1 MNNKWI
7 FSLALLLLSSIT
19 GRAVK
24 GFEGPTWYDYRDT
37 SLDVERRGT
46 FDNPIVITTPE
57 QLAQLSYI
65 VNEEYAWELRGKVFV
80 LGADINLNKTV
91 DGHRVQWIPIGY
103 KGYSSS
109 NQFYGTFLGVDI
121 TKINEAKEWL
131 PEHSHTIS
139 GMYID
144 WKSAADNTIRAFG
157 LFGCINGYVGNLTV
171 KDAEISFYNCYN
183 KPNRPMRQ
191 CSIGLLCGEAYYND
205 FSGAQDGSLS
215 VNLPNQIYNVAVEGS
230 ITANRDEGTN
240 LSLCIGGIIGEMDA
254 MYAEGIAHST
264 AKVTIHSLEASYA
277 GGICGS
283 LSINADIYDCAA
295 SADINLANV
304 GKSSVGG
311 IVGCASGDNKI
322 EGCTS
327 SGTINGYNTGGICG
341 QLKHGE
347 SIGEMI
353 ACSSTS
359 RLSATNYAGG
369 IVGLMEGLSND
380 RNKVKY
386 CVFGGHVDGTSALAV
401 GGICGRFLSET
412 DLQVS
417 HSLMVGTLAK
427 SSTGLS
433 GAIIGQCSKAIETI
447 ANCYYDQLMFNGN
460 VTGSDSTHITVK
472 PLDTY
477 DLTSG
482 DAGKVPLLNIS
493 DDATVGFQLQ
503 EGYYP
508 MVFTKTEWTGKDYID
523 NNSEGMSTA
532 TKLLFDPATIDK
544 TNTLYQPG
552 AWLCALPAGI
562 RRGDC
567 AWDFVSTISLKGKE
581 LTYEEP
587 STNRSIEVRTD
598 HTMPASDILKIKD
611 KTATAV
617 SNGTTLLTIASTVS
631 TPDVNLY
638 HPKPIGGSKQVQFTI
653 TVDRPWDGS
662 VATAY
667 AYGKGL
673 AEDPFIIKN
682 GAQLAYAVLNNKA
695 GEHFEQI
702 CDITLNPQVYTGTL
716 FVKDGCHPWVNGNFN
731 AHYDG
736 CGHFIL
742 GPYMESQGMGL
753 FGHVGNKAEI
763 ENLGV
768 VDANFQR
775 HSGVFASTMDGHI
788 INCIAQGFSFDPYN
802 DPYYGD
808 DSDKSYSGGFCS
820 TIGTGNPEATIEDC
834 ISGVFHTSILSDFSP
849 FVCLTDENKGKVINC
864 LSVVSVISDDL
875 EFTGQLISMA
885 NRDYIENCYWLKGY
899 EQANT
904 GYTLDQICS
913 TLGKRKLWTFNPN
926 YFPTLRTFAET
937 DMAKLMSVPFR
948 TDIDYTYNSYRKTS
962 DNFLMGFSRQITFEP
977 ASVDWKTNDT
987 TGSTIEW
994 DSEMGIVVP
1003 VDNNDIP
1010 GKLHG
1015 MPHYRQ
1021 LTWLEV
1027 FEGKLGKFTHRIMT
1041 RTNEAAVNPGITF
1054 VDVNARIACL
1064 ESFDTNGDGNLS
1076 LAELKTVTNEQ
1087 TLTAFQTATAHKIVS
1102 FPEFRYFK
1110 NVSTLT
1116 SQLNG
1121 LEKLK
1126 DIRLPYDLRTLGAE
1140 AFKGCSSLKEVTVP
1154 SKMTT
1159 VEPRAFYRSSVDS
1172 ILVDPFNAN
1181 FESRD
1186 GVLFA
1191 KDASA
1196 IADEKNVLAAFP
1208 NGRSEIVIPGTVSR
1222 IANGAVYKVP
1232 GASDLYFDTTDFST
1246 VPQLE
1251 NGGIET
1257 DDGQMMN
1264 VYVCDA
1270 TSDSVL
1276 LRAYRR
1282 EATWAPYVS
1291 AGRLSRYYPLKIGNS
1306 VTTIGPDGQRCY
1318 VGTFYIGFDTQ
1329 LPATMT
1335 PFIVSKADEANFKAY
1350 LLEQERQVPRLSP
1363 VVVLSK
1369 ETGIYRLH
1377 PLGWQVAEWPMW
1389 ANQLI
1394 GTDRHGMPVYQ
1405 QHSAQ
1410 GSILTPQ
1417 NSGNRFGFY
1426 YDKQSELPPYH
1437 AYITYNTVG
1446 KDEATARNSHYDVVY
1461 DLEIAANAF
1470 ANGDFTYRI
1479 IHQQSKGDYMAT
1491 LTNYTGQGGCVVV
1504 PPTVDWG
1511 QQSQVP
1517 VKKLGAGVFSHSNNT
1532 IYSIDMSTLEDM
1544 EAVSTDRTAA
1554 EAPFFGVDPST
1565 IIYLPDGKATEADNV
1580 VVGPLCKKI
1589 SITDK
1594 WDFVPPYEFYAEEAT
1609 YNRKLSATQNA
1620 DGTWTSKAYTLCL
1633 PYDFDL
1639 TSLHESGQVRVCQ
1652 LYYVKDNKE
1661 FIFSHT
1667 DPYLS
1672 AGQAYLIVVNEGEL
1686 SFDTEDVLLVCEP
1699 DESQEIFEWDVYS
1712 SQRLGVW
1719 KGTFKRM
1726 SNDDCNAQ
1734 PTYGM
1739 DREMFRLFRNDTE
1752 AYRKAWL
1759 SSFRS
1764 AFYADSPLG
1773 HNAYA
1778 ITFKKYVAGEDD
1790 EDPIIKLPTDSYEPD
1805 SDFSGYDDDPSG
1817 IIHVI
1822 GDKGS
1827 HQYFDL
1833 QGRPL
1838 SSRPQKGVYISHGK
1852 KVIK

>member
-1 MNNKWI
+1 MRNKLI
-7 FSLALLLLSSIT
+7 FSLALLLLSSLT
-19 GRAVK
+19 GRAVE
-24 GFEGPTWYDYRDT
+24 GFDGPTWYDYRDT
-37 SLDVERRGT
+37 SLAIDGQGSL
-46 FDNPIVITTPE
+46 DNPIVISTPE

-65 VNEEYAWELRGKVFV
+65 VNEEDAWELQGKVFV
-80 LGADINLNKTV
+80 LGADIDLNKTV
-91 DGHRVQWIPIGY
+91 DGRRVQWIPIGY

-144 WKSAADNTIRAFG
+144 WKGVASTNTVKALG

-171 KDAEISFYNCYN
+171 KDAEISFYNCY
-183 KPNRPMRQ
+183 KEQSRPMMQ
-191 CSIGLLCGEAYYND
+191 CSIGLLCGEAYYNA
-205 FSGAQDGSLS
+205 FNGANDGSLS

-240 LSLCIGGIIGEMDA
+240 LSVCIGGIIGEMYA

-264 AKVTIHSLEASYA
+264 AMVTIRSLEAFYA
-277 GGICGS
+277 GGICGRMAK
-283 LSINADIYDCAA
+283 NADIYDCAA
-295 SADINLANV
+295 SADINLGDV

-311 IVGCASGDNKI
+311 IVGYASGGNKI

-341 QLKHGE
+341 QLR
-347 SIGEMI
+347 IGEPIGELI

-359 RLSATNYAGG
+359 RLSATNYGGG
-369 IVGLMEGLSND
+369 IVGLMEGSTFE
-380 RNKVKY
+380 RNEVKY
-386 CVFGGHVDGTSALAV
+386 CTFGGHVDGTSARAA
-401 GGICGRFLSET
+401 GGICGRFMSDT

-417 HSLMVGTLAK
+417 YSLMVGTLAK

-433 GAIIGQCSKAIETI
+433 GAIIGQCSKAVETI
-447 ANCYYDQLMFNGN
+447 ANCYYDQLMFDGL
-460 VTGSDSTHITVK
+460 VTGSDTTHITVK
-472 PLDTY
+472 PLTTY

-482 DAGKVPLLNIS
+482 DPGKVPLLEVS

-503 EGYYP
+503 EGLYP
-508 MVFTKTEWTGKDYID
+508 MVFTKTEWTGKDYIT
-523 NNSEGMSTA
+523 NKSEGMSTA
-532 TKLLFDPATIDK
+532 TKLLFDPKTVDK

-567 AWDFVSTISLKGKE
+567 AWDFVSTVSLNSKE

-587 STNRSIEVRTD
+587 STNRTIEVRTD

-653 TVDRPWDGS
+653 TVDQSWDGS

-702 CDITLNPQVYTGTL
+702 CDITLNPQVYTGTM
-716 FVKDGCHPWVNGNFN
+716 FVKDGCLPWVNGNFN

-753 FGHVGNKAEI
+753 FGHVGSKAEI

-788 INCIAQGFSFDPYN
+788 TNCIAQGFSFDPYN
-802 DPYYGD
+802 DPDYGD

-849 FVCLTDENKGKVINC
+849 FVSLTDENKGKVINC

-875 EFTGQLISMA
+875 EFTGQLISMSG
-885 NRDYIENCYWLKGY
+885 RDYIKDCYWLKGY

-904 GYTLDQICS
+904 GYTLDEICS
-913 TLGKRKLWTFNPN
+913 TLGKRKLWTFTPN
-926 YFPTLRTFAET
+926 YFPTLRTFAES
-937 DMAKLMSVPFR
+937 DMGKLMSVPFR
-948 TDIDYTYNSYRKTS
+948 TDIDYHYDSYRKTS
-962 DNFLMGFSRQITFEP
+962 DNFLMGFSRQIPFEP
-977 ASVDWKTNDT
+977 TSIDWKTNDST
-987 TGSTIEW
+987 ESTIEW
-994 DSEMGIVVP
+994 DSEMGVVVP
-1003 VDNNDIP
+1003 VNSTIIP
-1010 GKLHG
+1010 GKFHNR
-1015 MPHYRQ
+1015 PHYRL

-1041 RTNEAAVNPGITF
+1041 RTDQAAVNPGITF
-1054 VDVNARIACL
+1054 VDVNAQNACL
-1064 ESFDTNGDGNLS
+1064 EAFDTNDDMYLS
-1076 LAELKTVTNEQ
+1076 LAELKAVTNEQ
-1087 TLTAFQTATAHKIVS
+1087 TLTAFQTATARKIVS
-1102 FPEFRYFK
+1102 FPEFRFFK
-1110 NVSTLT
+1110 SVSTLT

-1126 DIRLPYDLRTLGAE
+1126 DVRLPHNLRTLGSE
-1140 AFKGCSSLKEVTVP
+1140 AFKGCSSLKEVTIP
-1154 SKMTT
+1154 AKMTD
-1159 VEPRAFYRSSVDS
+1159 VEPRAFHLSSIDS
-1172 ILVDPFNAN
+1172 IFVDPFNAQ

-1191 KDASA
+1191 KDANA

-1208 NGRSEIVIPGTVSR
+1208 NGRSEVVIPGTVSR
-1222 IANGAVYKVP
+1222 IATGAVYKVP
-1232 GASDLYFDTTDFST
+1232 GVSDLYFDTTDYTT

-1257 DDGQMMN
+1257 EDGQMMN

-1270 TSDSVL
+1270 TNNSVL

-1282 EATWAPYVS
+1282 EPTWSPYVS
-1291 AGRLSRYYPLKIGNS
+1291 AGRLSRYYPLKIDNS
-1306 VTTIGPDGQRCY
+1306 VATIGPDGQRCY
-1318 VGTFYIGFDTQ
+1318 VGTFYIGFDTE

-1369 ETGIYRLH
+1369 EPGLYRLH

-1394 GTDRHGMPVYQ
+1394 GTDRKGKPIYQ

-1417 NSGNRFGFY
+1417 SNGNHFGFF
-1426 YDKQSELPPYH
+1426 YDKQSELPPYQ

-1446 KDEATARNSHYDVVY
+1446 KDEETARQSHYDVVY
-1461 DLEIAANAF
+1461 DLEMAGEHAE
-1470 ANGDFTYRI
+1470 GDFIYRI
-1479 IHQQSKGDYMAT
+1479 IHKQSNDDYLAT
-1491 LTNYTGQGGCVVV
+1491 LTEYTGQGGCVVV
-1504 PPTVDWG
+1504 PPVIDWE

-1517 VKKLGAGVFSHSNNT
+1517 VKKLGAGVFSRNENT
-1532 IYSIDMSTLEDM
+1532 IYSIDMSALDEM

-1554 EAPFFGVDPST
+1554 ASPFCGVDPRT
-1565 IIYLPDGKATEADNV
+1565 IIYLPEGKATEADNV
-1580 VVGPLCKKI
+1580 VVGALCKKL
-1589 SITDK
+1589 SLTDK
-1594 WDFVPPYEFYAEEAT
+1594 WDFAPPYEFYAEEAS
-1609 YNRKLSATQNA
+1609 YDRVFSATRND
-1620 DGTWTSKAYTLCL
+1620 DGTWSSKAFTLCL
-1633 PYDFDL
+1633 PFDFDL
-1639 TSLHESGQVRVCQ
+1639 TALHNSGQVRVCQ
-1652 LYYVKDNKE
+1652 LYFIKDNQE

-1667 DPYLS
+1667 VPELS
-1672 AGQAYLIVVNEGEL
+1672 AGYAYVIVVNEGEISFNAENVML
-1686 SFDTEDVLLVCEP
+1686 SDVI
-1699 DESQEIFEWDVYS
+1699 DESQEIFDWDNP
-1712 SQRLGVW
+1712 REPLGVW
-1719 KGTFKRM
+1719 KGTFRCM

-1734 PTYGM
+1734 PTWGM
-1739 DREMFRLFRNDTE
+1739 DRGMFRLYRNDTE

-1759 SSFRS
+1759 SSYRS
-1764 AFYADSPLG
+1764 AFYADHPLG
-1773 HNAYA
+1773 RNAYA
-1778 ITFKKYVAGEDD
+1778 ISFKQYVAGSDD
-1790 EDPIIKLPTDSYEPD
+1790 DPITGFPTDNYDPD
-1805 SDFSGYDDDPSG
+1805 SDFSGYDDDPDG

-1822 GDKGS
+1822 GDNGS

-1833 QGRPL
+1833 QGRSL
-1838 SSRPQKGVYISHGK
+1838 NSLPQKGVYISQGK
-1852 KVIK
+1852 KIIK

>member
-19 GRAVK
+19 GRAVE
-24 GFEGPTWYDYRDT
+24 GFDGPTWYDYRDT

-46 FDNPIVITTPE
+46 FDNPIVISTPE

-65 VNEEYAWELRGKVFV
+65 VNEGSAWMLRDKVVV

-91 DGHRVQWIPIGY
+91 NGQRVQWIPIGY
-103 KGYSSS
+103 KGSWVGEE
-109 NQFYGTFLGVDI
+109 FFGIFLGADI
-121 TKINEAKEWL
+121 SKINETKEWR
-131 PEHSHTIS
+131 PEYNHTIS

-144 WKSAADNTIRAFG
+144 YKSTSDNIRRDLG
-157 LFGCINGYVGNLTV
+157 LFGSICSYVGNLTI
-171 KDAEISFYNCYN
+171 KDAEISCQIQGSRTTVCN
-183 KPNRPMRQ
+183 
-191 CSIGLLCGEAYYND
+191 IGLLSGETDFNYYLMPIE
-205 FSGAQDGSLS
+205 GGSR
-215 VNLPNQIYNVAVEGS
+215 VQVHNQICNIAVEGS
-230 ITANRDEGTN
+230 ITANRDKRSGIQ
-240 LSLCIGGIIGEMDA
+240 LSIGGIVGLVYGEFADA
-254 MYAEGIAHST
+254 FSHCT
-264 AKVTIHSLEASYA
+264 AKVSISGLEAINA
-277 GGICGS
+277 GGICGQLDS
-283 LSINADIYDCAA
+283 NADIYDCAA
-295 SADINLANV
+295 YADINIA
-304 GKSSVGG
+304 KESQADVGG
-311 IVGCASGDNKI
+311 IVGCAYGGNKI

-327 SGTINGYNTGGICG
+327 SGTIHGYNTGGICG
-341 QLKHGE
+341 HKMDYGNYASE
-347 SIGEMI
+347 FT

-359 RLSATNYAGG
+359 RLSATNYVGG
-369 IVGLMEGLSND
+369 IVGLMEVAYND
-380 RNKVKY
+380 KKDVKY
-386 CVFGGHVDGTSALAV
+386 CAFGGHIDGTSALAA
-401 GGICGRFLSET
+401 GGICGYFTSGK
-412 DLQVS
+412 DLHVS
-417 HSLMVGTLAK
+417 HSLMVGTLTPSA
-427 SSTGLS
+427 TGLT
-433 GAIIGQCSKAIETI
+433 GAIVGKCSKAIETI
-447 ANCYYDQLMFNGN
+447 ANCYYDQLMFNGG
-460 VTGSDSTHITVK
+460 VTGSDDTHITVE
-472 PLDTY
+472 PLSTP

-482 DAGKVPLLNIS
+482 DISNFPLLEIDEN
-493 DDATVGFQLQ
+493 ATVGFQVQ
-503 EGYYP
+503 EGLYP
-508 MVFTKTEWTGKDYID
+508 MVFTKTEWAGRSFTTIDDGKM
-523 NNSEGMSTA
+523 NTA
-532 TKLLFDPATIDK
+532 TKLFFDLKTVDK

-562 RRGDC
+562 RRGDS
-567 AWDFVSTISLKGKE
+567 AYDFVSTISLNGKE
-581 LTYEEP
+581 LSYEEP
-587 STNRSIEVRTD
+587 TTKRSIEVRTD
-598 HTMPASDILKIKD
+598 HTIPTSDFLKIKD

-617 SNGTTLLTIASTVS
+617 GNGTTLLTIASTVS

-638 HPKPIGGSKQVQFTI
+638 HPKPIGGSKQLQLNI
-653 TVDRPWDGS
+653 TVDQPWDGS
-662 VATAY
+662 VATAC
-667 AYGKGL
+667 AYGKGT
-673 AEDPFIIKN
+673 AQDPYIIKN
-682 GAQLAYAVLNNKA
+682 GAQLAYVVLNNKA
-695 GEHFEQI
+695 GEHYEQI
-702 CDITLNPQVYTGTL
+702 CDITLNPQVYAGTL
-716 FVKDGCHPWVNGNFN
+716 FVKDDCLPWVNGNLN
-731 AHYDG
+731 AYYDG
-736 CGHFIL
+736 TGHYII
-742 GPYMESQGMGL
+742 GPYMASQHMGL
-753 FGHVGNKAEI
+753 FGHVGSKAEI
-763 ENLGV
+763 RNLGV

-788 INCIAQGFSFDPYN
+788 TNCIAQGFSFDPYT
-802 DPYYGD
+802 DPDYGD

-875 EFTGQLISMA
+875 DFTGQLISMSG
-885 NRDYIENCYWLKGY
+885 RDYIKDCYWLKGY

-904 GYTLDQICS
+904 GYTLEKICS
-913 TLGKRKLWTFNPN
+913 TLGKRKLWTYNPN

-962 DNFLMGFSRQITFEP
+962 DNFLMGFSRQIPFEP

-987 TGSTIEW
+987 TESTIEW

-1003 VDNNDIP
+1003 VANNYIP
-1010 GKLHG
+1010 GKLHN
-1015 MPHYRQ
+1015 MSNYRQ

-1054 VDVNARIACL
+1054 VDVNARMACI
-1064 ESFDTNGDGNLS
+1064 ESFDTNDDGNLS
-1076 LAELKTVTNEQ
+1076 LAELKAVTNEQ

-1121 LEKLK
+1121 LERLK

-1140 AFKGCSSLKEVTVP
+1140 AFKDCSSLKKVTIP

-1191 KDASA
+1191 KDANA

-1257 DDGQMMN
+1257 ADGQMMN

-1270 TSDSVL
+1270 TNDSVL

-1291 AGRLSRYYPLKIGNS
+1291 AGRLSRYYPLKIDNS

-1318 VGTFYIGFDTQ
+1318 VGTFYIGFDAE

-1335 PFIVSKADEANFKAY
+1335 PFIVSKADQDGYKAY
-1350 LLEQERQVPRLSP
+1350 LLELERQVPRLTP
-1363 VVVLSK
+1363 VVVLAK
-1369 ETGIYRLH
+1369 EPGLYRLH
-1377 PLGWQVAEWPMW
+1377 SLSWQMAELPMW
-1389 ANQLI
+1389 TNQLI
-1394 GTDRHGMPVYQ
+1394 GTDRHGRPVYQ

-1470 ANGDFTYRI
+1470 TDGDFTYRI
-1479 IHQQSKGDYMAT
+1479 IHQQSKGAYMAT
-1491 LTNYTGQGGCVVV
+1491 LTNYTGQGGSVVV
-1504 PPTVDWG
+1504 TPTIDWE

-1517 VKKLGAGVFSHSNNT
+1517 VKKLGAGVFSHSKNT
-1532 IYSIDMSTLEDM
+1532 IYSIDMSELDDM
-1544 EAVSTDRTAA
+1544 DAISTDRSAA
-1554 EAPFFGVDPST
+1554 EAPFYGVDPRT
-1565 IIYLPDGKATEADNV
+1565 IIYLPEGKATEADNV
-1580 VVGPLCKKI
+1580 VVGYLCKKL
-1589 SITDK
+1589 SLTDN
-1594 WDFVPPYEFYAEEAT
+1594 WDFVPPHEFYAEEAT
-1609 YNRKLSATQNA
+1609 YNRKLSAVHNA
-1620 DGTWTSKAYTLCL
+1620 DGTWSSKAFTLCL

-1667 DPYLS
+1667 EPYLS
-1672 AGQAYLIVVNEGEL
+1672 AGHAYLIVVNEGEL
-1686 SFDTEDVLLVCEP
+1686 SFDAEDALLVGEL
-1699 DESQEIFEWDVYS
+1699 DESQEIFEWDVYAN
-1712 SQRLGVW
+1712 QRIGVW
-1719 KGTFKRM
+1719 KGTFR
-1726 SNDDCNAQ
+1726 SLNNDECNAQ

-1739 DREMFRLFRNDTE
+1739 DRGMFRLYRNDTE

-1764 AFYADSPLG
+1764 AFFAEKPLG
-1773 HNAYA
+1773 RNAYD
-1778 ITFKKYVAGEDD
+1778 ITFKQYVAGDD
-1790 EDPIIKLPTDSYEPD
+1790 EDPIIDFPTDSYEPD
-1805 SDFSGYDDDPSG
+1805 SDFSGYDDVPEG

-1822 GDKGS
+1822 GDNSS

-1838 SSRPQKGVYISHGK
+1838 NSLPQKGVYISHGK

>member
-1 MNNKWI
+1 MNKQWI
-7 FSLALLLLSSIT
+7 ISLTLLLLSSIT
-19 GRAVK
+19 GHAVE
-24 GFEGPTWYDYRDT
+24 GFDGPTWYDYRDT
-37 SLDVERRGT
+37 SLDINGRGT
-46 FDNPIVITTPE
+46 LDNPIVITTPE

-65 VNEEYAWELRGKVFV
+65 VNEENARDLQDKVIV

-91 DGHRVQWIPIGY
+91 DGRRVQWIPIGY
-103 KGYSSS
+103 KGHSST
-109 NQFYGTFLGVDI
+109 NLFYGIFLGVDI
-121 TKINEAKEWL
+121 TKINEAKEWQ
-131 PEHSHTIS
+131 PEHCHTIS

-144 WKSAADNTIRAFG
+144 WKGVASTSTVKALG
-157 LFGCINGYVGNLTV
+157 LFGCINGYVGNLTLT
-171 KDAEISFYNCYN
+171 DAGISYHNSN
-183 KPNRPMRQ
+183 NGQKRLMLQLP
-191 CSIGLLCGEAYYND
+191 IGLLCGEAYYNE
-205 FSGAQDGSLS
+205 FHGAKDGSHV
-215 VNLPNQIYNVAVEGS
+215 VNFPNQIYNVAVEGS

-240 LSLCIGGIIGEMDA
+240 LSLSIGGITGEMDA
-254 MYAEGIAHST
+254 MYAEGIAHC
-264 AKVTIHSLEASYA
+264 AADVTIRSLEAIYA
-277 GGICGS
+277 GGICGKLTS
-283 LSINADIYDCAA
+283 NADIHDCAA
-295 SADINLANV
+295 SADITLTNA
-304 GKSSVGG
+304 GKSFVGG
-311 IVGCASGDNKI
+311 IVGYASGGNI
-322 EGCTS
+322 FEGCTS
-327 SGTINGYNTGGICG
+327 SGTINGFKVGGICG
-341 QLKHGE
+341 QLDRGQ
-347 SIGEMI
+347 SIGALI
-353 ACSSTS
+353 ACSSTA
-359 RLSATNYAGG
+359 RLSATNNVGG
-369 IVGLMEGLSND
+369 IIGLMDDSSYAKNE
-380 RNKVKY
+380 VKY
-386 CVFGGHVDGTSALAV
+386 CSFGGHVDGTSAQAA
-401 GGICGRFLSET
+401 GGICGRFLGDT

-417 HSLMVGTLAK
+417 YSLMVGTLAK
-427 SSTGLS
+427 SSSGLS
-433 GAIIGQCSKAIETI
+433 GAIVGQCSKAVETI

-508 MVFTKTEWTGKDYID
+508 MVFTKTEWTGKGYID

-567 AWDFVSTISLKGKE
+567 AWDFVSTVSLNGKE

-617 SNGTTLLTIASTVS
+617 SNGTTLLTIASMVS
-631 TPDVNLY
+631 TSDVNLY

-653 TVDRPWDGS
+653 TVDQPWDGS

-667 AYGKGL
+667 TYGKGL

-736 CGHFIL
+736 CGHFII
-742 GPYMESQGMGL
+742 GPFMESQGMGL
-753 FGHVGNKAEI
+753 FGHVGSKAEI

-849 FVCLTDENKGKVINC
+849 FVSLTDENKGKVINC

-875 EFTGQLISMA
+875 EYTGQLISMSG
-885 NRDYIENCYWLKGY
+885 RDYIKDCYWLKGY

-904 GYTLDQICS
+904 GYTLDEICS
-913 TLGKRKLWTFNPN
+913 TLGKRKLWTFTPN
-926 YFPTLRTFAET
+926 YFPSLRTFAET
-937 DMAKLMSVPFR
+937 DMGKLMSVPFR
-948 TDIDYTYNSYRKTS
+948 TDIDYHYDSYRKTS
-962 DNFLMGFSRQITFEP
+962 DNFLMGFSRQIQFEP

-987 TGSTIEW
+987 TESAIEW

-1003 VDNNDIP
+1003 VSNNYIP
-1010 GKLHG
+1010 GKLHNT
-1015 MPHYRQ
+1015 PHYRQ
-1021 LTWLEV
+1021 LNWLEV

-1041 RTNEAAVNPGITF
+1041 RTDHAAVNQGITF
-1054 VDVNARIACL
+1054 VDINAQMACL
-1064 ESFDTNGDGNLS
+1064 DAFDTNNDSHLS
-1076 LAELKTVTNEQ
+1076 LAELKAATNEQ
-1087 TLTAFQTATAHKIVS
+1087 TLTAFQTATARKIVS
-1102 FPEFRYFK
+1102 FPEFRFFK

-1126 DIRLPYDLRTLGAE
+1126 NVRLPYDLKTLGTE
-1140 AFKGCSSLKEVTVP
+1140 AFKGCSSLKEVTIP
-1154 SKMTT
+1154 SKMTK
-1159 VEPRAFYRSSVDS
+1159 VEPRSFYGSSVDS
-1172 ILVDPFNAN
+1172 IFVDPFNAQ

-1191 KDASA
+1191 KDANA
-1196 IADEKNVLAAFP
+1196 VAGEKNVLAAFP
-1208 NGRSEIVIPGTVSR
+1208 NGRNEVVISGTVSR

-1232 GASDLYFDTTDFST
+1232 GVSDLYFDTTDYTT

-1257 DDGQMMN
+1257 EDGQMMH

-1270 TSDSVL
+1270 TKDSVL

-1282 EATWAPYVS
+1282 EPTWSPYVN
-1291 AGRLSRYYPLKIGNS
+1291 AGRLSRYYPLKID
-1306 VTTIGPDGQRCY
+1306 TTTTAIGPDGQRY
-1318 VGTFYIGFDTQ
+1318 HVGTFYIGFDTE

-1335 PFIVSKADEANFKAY
+1335 PYIVSKADTANFKAY

-1369 ETGIYRLH
+1369 ETGLYRLH

-1394 GTDRHGMPVYQ
+1394 GTDRTGMPLYQ

-1417 NSGNRFGFY
+1417 NSGNQFGFF
-1426 YDKQSELPPYH
+1426 YDKQTELPPYH

-1446 KDEATARNSHYDVVY
+1446 KDEETARKSHYDAVY
-1461 DLEIAANAF
+1461 DLEIAANDF
-1470 ANGDFTYRI
+1470 SDGDFRYRI
-1479 IHQQSKGDYMAT
+1479 THKQSNNDYMAT
-1491 LTNYTGQGGCVVV
+1491 LTEYTGKGGCVVV
-1504 PPTVDWG
+1504 PPVVDWE

-1517 VKKLGAGVFSHSNNT
+1517 VTKMGPGVFSRNENT
-1532 IYSIDMSTLEDM
+1532 IYSIDMTTLEDL
-1544 EAVSTDRTAA
+1544 ETVSTDRTAA
-1554 EAPFFGVDPST
+1554 ASPFSGVDPRT
-1565 IIYLPDGKATEADNV
+1565 IIYLPEGKATEADNV
-1580 VVGPLCKKI
+1580 VVGALCKKL
-1589 SITDK
+1589 SLTDH

-1609 YNRKLSATQNA
+1609 YDRKLSATKNA
-1620 DGTWTSKAYTLCL
+1620 DGTWSSKAFTLCL

-1652 LYYVKDNKE
+1652 LYYVKDNSE

-1672 AGQAYLIVVNEGEL
+1672 AGRAYLIVVNEGEL
-1686 SFDTEDVLLVCEP
+1686 SFDAEDVLLVGEP

-1712 SQRLGVW
+1712 DQRIGVW
-1719 KGTFKRM
+1719 KGTFRSL
-1726 SNDDCNAQ
+1726 SNDECNAQ

-1739 DREMFRLFRNDTE
+1739 DREKFRLYRNDTE
-1752 AYRKAWL
+1752 AYRNAKL

-1764 AFYADSPLG
+1764 AFYADNPLG
-1773 HNAYA
+1773 RNAYA
-1778 ITFKKYVAGEDD
+1778 IVFKQYVAGSEDD
-1790 EDPIIKLPTDSYEPD
+1790 PIVDFPTDGYEPD
-1805 SDFSGYDDDPSG
+1805 SDFSGYDDSVG

-1822 GDKGS
+1822 DDNGS

-1833 QGRPL
+1833 QGRAL
-1838 SSRPQKGVYISHGK
+1838 SSPPQKGVYISNGK
-1852 KVIK
+1852 KIIK